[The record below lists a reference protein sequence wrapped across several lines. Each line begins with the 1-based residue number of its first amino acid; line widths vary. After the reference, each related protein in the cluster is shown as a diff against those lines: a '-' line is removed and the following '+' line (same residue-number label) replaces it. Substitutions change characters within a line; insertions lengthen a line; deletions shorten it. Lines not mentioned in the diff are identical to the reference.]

1 MRDNDDDGGGE
12 GYQAV
17 VRGNDTDAENETIC
31 CFTGTK
37 SVSTSNQN
45 VADVVQ
51 QLAELTQHELIQML
65 LSPSSL

>member
-12 GYQAV
+12 GDQAA
-17 VRGNDTDAENETIC
+17 VRGNHTDAENETIC
-31 CFTGTK
+31 CFNGTK

>member
-12 GYQAV
+12 GDQAA
-17 VRGNDTDAENETIC
+17 VRGNHTDAENETIC

-37 SVSTSNQN
+37 SVST
-45 VADVVQ
+45 VVQ